1 MEFLEHLYGLGPQNA
16 KELFNR
22 LVRENFISRHASK
35 EEVLNALMNPRIYP
49 DLPIATRI
57 DITEHPDKKI
67 PHEVLKVLDKE
78 LRTRI
83 KGVKFD
89 IAGSFRRKK
98 PVSRDVDIVM
108 SRGQFKT
115 SLGVWKKFAQQI
127 HKSRTV
133 KFHKP
138 FAGGNDKLSVLV
150 TVSLTP
156 AVLSQIKRNH
166 PINPEFYKRSWKLKT
181 DVFVT
186 SPQEYMF
193 MLLYAT
199 GSGSFNIM
207 MRAQAKRKGYM
218 LNQRGLY
225 RRSDQKQISVKNE
238 KHLFDILGITYRTPQ
253 ARI

>member
-1 MEFLEHLYGLGPQNA
+1 MEFLEQLYGLGPQNA

-22 LVRENFISRHASK
+22 LVRDKLISRHASK
-35 EEVLNALMNPRIYP
+35 DDVLHALMNPQIYP
-49 DLPIATRI
+49 DLPMATRV

-78 LRTRI
+78 LRTHI
-83 KGVKFD
+83 NGVKFD
-89 IAGSFRRKK
+89 IAGSFRREK

-115 SLGVWKKFAQQI
+115 SLGVWKKFVQQI
-127 HKSRTV
+127 QKSRVV

-138 FAGGNDKLSVLV
+138 FAGGDNKLSVLV
-150 TVSLTP
+150 TVLVTP
-156 AVLSQIKRNH
+156 VVLSQIKRNH
-166 PINPEFYKRSWKLKT
+166 PLNPEFYKRSWKLKT

-186 SPQEYMF
+186 PSQEYMF

-218 LNQRGLY
+218 LNQKGLY
-225 RRSDQKQISVKNE
+225 RRSDQKQIPVKNE
-238 KHLFDILGITYRTPQ
+238 KHLFDILGITYRVPQ
-253 ARI
+253 ARV